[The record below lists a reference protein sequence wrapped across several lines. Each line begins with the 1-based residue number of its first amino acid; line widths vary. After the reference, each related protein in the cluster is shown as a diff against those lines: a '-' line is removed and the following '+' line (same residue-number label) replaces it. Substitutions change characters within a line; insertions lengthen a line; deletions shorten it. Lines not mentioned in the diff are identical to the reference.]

1 MPPGTFAD
9 KVTPNVDFTVKAVSI
24 SVPFHASHTFGKAI
38 SPLRSVIRKPDFC
51 MKKNKNK

>member
-24 SVPFHASHTFGKAI
+24 SVPFHATHTFGKAI
-38 SPLRSVIRKPDFC
+38 SPLRS
-51 MKKNKNK
+51 MS